1 MDAFGFASECNNNSG
16 YESGWTDYLDHS
28 FISSNPT
35 SEGDKEDFVFVV
47 KQEEDDLSMVSDAS
61 SGPPHDDN
69 GNGCCFD
76 DDNDGIGDD
85 RYRHF
90 MPKLAALDENGAD
103 ERCRNEERREQGSLL
118 DDTATSSP
126 VMKFTKKIIAQTYDQ
141 ASMESVFDYQQGFS
155 ATQFKEGAAFHEH
168 FGSKNHTINWKF
180 QGK

>member
-1 MDAFGFASECNNNSG
+1 MDAFGFASECKNNSG

-35 SEGDKEDFVFVV
+35 SEGDKDDFVFVV

-69 GNGCCFD
+69 GNSCCFD
-76 DDNDGIGDD
+76 DDDGIGDD
-85 RYRHF
+85 PYRHS

-103 ERCRNEERREQGSLL
+103 ERCRNEEHL

-126 VMKFTKKIIAQTYDQ
+126 AMKFSKKIIAQTYDQ

-155 ATQFKEGAAFHEH
+155 ATQFKVFP
-168 FGSKNHTINWKF
+168 
-180 QGK
+180 